1 MTDLGGLG
9 GHLDALLQNGD
20 GEVWVGGGAEPQ
32 SEVWVGVRGLQLL
45 YQLVQL
51 GHPAQGQVTIGK
63 EHPFALT
70 TKEDK

>member
-32 SEVWVGVRGLQLL
+32 PELRVRFFHLQLFH
-45 YQLVQL
+45 QLVQL
-51 GHPAQGQVTIGK
+51 GHPAQRQVTVGK

-70 TKEDK
+70 AKEDN